1 VPTAEKHSPKSTT
14 AKSTAAKHAETMPEK
29 KNAESTT
36 QHTTGKTGHD
46 YTKHY

>member
-1 VPTAEKHSPKSTT
+1 MPTAEKHSPKPTT
-14 AKSTAAKHAETMPEK
+14 DKPTVQNNVATTPEK

-36 QHTTGKTGHD
+36 PTTTGKTGHD